1 MQSQKHWLLLSI
13 VCLICLLG
21 TVLLAVPAQ
30 AKPFAYVTNSS
41 SSSVSVID
49 TANNTVSA
57 TVAVGGRPVA
67 VAFTPN
73 GSRVYVANSNSN
85 SISVIDTATN
95 TVTANVAVQSFPQGL
110 AITPDGSRAYVANT
124 ASASVS
130 AINTATNTVT
140 STVGVGMRPVG
151 VAITPDGSRGY
162 VTNAGSSSV
171 SVIDTATNT
180 VTATV
185 GVGVNPVGVAISPDG
200 SRAYVTNDNTTNPG
214 SVSVIG
220 TATNTVVATIGMF
233 QPVGVAFTPDGTHAY
248 VTNSSATFGSVS
260 VVDTASNTVIATV
273 GIGPNPHGVAITP
286 DGTRAYAPSF
296 GSNSV
301 FVIDTATNTVTA
313 TVGVGSAPVGV
324 AISPPPI
331 TQRYAQINLVSD
343 IPGMAAFTDKKL
355 KNPWGIAF
363 GPTSPFWIADNG
375 TGLSTLYAKDGTPIL
390 QLPSV
395 RIPPPHGSSSTATP
409 TGMVFNPT
417 TDFVVSGDGN
427 SGPAIF
433 LFATEDGTISGWNP
447 TVALRRAVLAVDNS
461 QIGAVYKGLAF
472 GHTFQGNF
480 IYATNFH
487 DGSVE
492 MYDTNFQIVKT
503 FTDIGLPPGYA
514 PFGIRAIRGKLY
526 VTFAKQDADKH
537 DDVPGSGHG
546 FVDVFNFQGHMLQRF
561 VSRNRLN
568 SPWGVALA
576 PANFGGFS
584 GALLVGNFGDGKINA
599 FDPGSGAFLGAL
611 RDLQGHILS
620 IDGLWTITFGNGGS
634 TGPRNALFFSAGPN
648 HEADGLFG
656 VLTVI
661 P

>member
-1 MQSQKHWLLLSI
+1 MQSKKHRLFLGVVSL
-13 VCLICLLG
+13 VCLLG

-30 AKPFAYVTNSS
+30 ARPFAYVTNSS

-49 TANNTVSA
+49 AA
-57 TVAVGGRPVA
+57 TNAVIATIGVGNRPIG

-73 GSRVYVANSNSN
+73 GSRVYVANSGSD
-85 SISVIDTATN
+85 SVSVIDTATN
-95 TVTANVAVQSFPQGL
+95 TVIANVDVGSFPQGL
-110 AITPDGSRAYVANT
+110 AITPNGSRVYVVDTNSNSLSVIETRTNTVIATVEVGMGPEGIAITPDGARVYVANFGSG
-124 ASASVS
+124 AVSV
-130 AINTATNTVT
+130 IDTATNTVVAT
-140 STVGVGMRPVG
+140 IALVNSFG
-151 VAITPDGSRGY
+151 VAITPDGSHAY
-162 VTNAGSSSV
+162 VTNLLSSSV

-180 VTATV
+180 V
-185 GVGVNPVGVAISPDG
+185 I
-200 SRAYVTNDNTTNPG
+200 
-214 SVSVIG
+214 
-220 TATNTVVATIGMF
+220 ATIKNVF
-233 QPVGVAFTPDGTHAY
+233 QPVSVAITPDGTRAY

-260 VVDTASNTVIATV
+260 AIDTATNTVVATV
-273 GIGPNPHGVAITP
+273 GVGPDTQGLAITP
-286 DGTRAYAPSF
+286 DGTRVYVASF
-296 GSNSV
+296 GANSV
-301 FVIDTATNTVTA
+301 FVIDTATNTVSA
-313 TVGVGSAPVGV
+313 TVGVGSNPVGV
-324 AISPPPI
+324 AIGQPPI

-343 IPGMAAFTDKKL
+343 IPGIAAFTDKKL

-375 TGLSTLYAKDGTPIL
+375 TGLSTLYAKDGSPIP

-395 RIPPPHGSSSTATP
+395 RIPPPHGSSATATP

-417 TDFVVSGDGN
+417 TDFVVSANGN

-461 QIGAVYKGLAF
+461 KIGAVYKGLAF
-472 GHTFQGNF
+472 GHTSQGNF

-492 MYDTNFQIVKT
+492 MYDTNFQLVKT

-514 PFGIRAIRGKLY
+514 PFGMRTIAGKLY

-546 FVDVFNFQGHMLQRF
+546 FVDVFNFQGRMLQRL

-584 GALLVGNFGDGKINA
+584 GTLLVGNFGDGKINA
-599 FDPGSGAFLGAL
+599 FDPKSGAFLGVL
-611 RDLQGHILS
+611 RDLQGHILA
-620 IDGLWTITFGNGGS
+620 IDGL
-634 TGPRNALFFSAGPN
+634 
-648 HEADGLFG
+648 
-656 VLTVI
+656 
-661 P
+661 

>member
-1 MQSQKHWLLLSI
+1 MQSKKHSPFLSVI
-13 VCLICLLG
+13 CLVCLLG
-21 TVLLAVPAQ
+21 TALFAVPAQ
-30 AKPFAYVTNSS
+30 ARQFAYVTNSS

-49 TANNTVSA
+49 TATNTVID
-57 TVAVGGRPVA
+57 TIGVGGRPVA
-67 VAFTPN
+67 VAITPN
-73 GSRVYVANSNSN
+73 GARVYVANSNSN
-85 SISVIDTATN
+85 SVSVIDTATN
-95 TVTANVAVQSFPQGL
+95 TVITTVGLESFPQGVAITPNGSHAYVTNTNSNSVSVIDTATNTVIATIGVGMGPVGVAITPDGSRAYVTNSVSNSVSVIDTATNTVIATVAVGL
-110 AITPDGSRAYVANT
+110 VPYGVAITPDGSRAYVPNNIGGSVSVIDTATNTVIATVGTVQPNGVAITPDGSRAYVANDAHT
-124 ASASVS
+124 A
-130 AINTATNTVT
+130 
-140 STVGVGMRPVG
+140 G
-151 VAITPDGSRGY
+151 
-162 VTNAGSSSV
+162 SV

-180 VTATV
+180 VLTTVAVGITAE
-185 GVGVNPVGVAISPDG
+185 GLAI
-200 SRAYVTNDNTTNPG
+200 
-214 SVSVIG
+214 
-220 TATNTVVATIGMF
+220 
-233 QPVGVAFTPDGTHAY
+233 TPDGTHAY
-248 VTNSSATFGSVS
+248 VAC
-260 VVDTASNTVIATV
+260 
-273 GIGPNPHGVAITP
+273 
-286 DGTRAYAPSF
+286 F

-301 FVIDTATNTVTA
+301 FVIDTATNTVSA
-313 TVGVGSAPVGV
+313 TVGVGSNPVGV
-324 AISPPPI
+324 AISPAPLI

-343 IPGMAAFTDKKL
+343 VPGMAAFTDKKL

-375 TGLSTLYAKDGTPIL
+375 SGLSTLYAKDGTPIP

-395 RIPPPHGSSSTATP
+395 RVPPPLGSSATATP
-409 TGMVFNPT
+409 TGMVFNST
-417 TDFVVSGDGN
+417 TDFVVSGNGN

-447 TVALRRAVLAVDNS
+447 TVAFRRAVLAVDNS

-472 GHTFQGNF
+472 GHTAQGNF
-480 IYATNFH
+480 LYATNFH

-492 MYDTNFQIVKT
+492 MYDTNFQLVKT

-561 VSRNRLN
+561 VSRNHLN

-599 FDPGSGAFLGAL
+599 FNPENGAFLGVL
-611 RDLQGHILS
+611 RDLQGHTLA

-656 VLTVI
+656 VLTII

>member
-1 MQSQKHWLLLSI
+1 MQSRKHGLFLGVLCL
-13 VCLICLLG
+13 VCLFG
-21 TVLLAVPAQ
+21 TAMLPVPAQ
-30 AKPFAYVTNSS
+30 ARPVAYVTNAS

-49 TANNTVSA
+49 TATNTVID
-57 TVAVGGRPVA
+57 TIVVGNRPVA

-73 GSRVYVANSNSN
+73 GTRAYVANSDSN
-85 SISVIDTATN
+85 SVSVIDTATK
-95 TVTANVAVQSFPQGL
+95 TVIATVGLESFPQGL
-110 AITPDGSRAYVANT
+110 AITPDGSRVYVANT
-124 ASASVS
+124 FSNSVS
-130 AINTATNTVT
+130 VIDTGSNTVIAT
-140 STVGVGMRPVG
+140 IGVGVDPDG
-151 VAITPDGSRGY
+151 VAITPNGSRAY
-162 VTNAGSSSV
+162 VANAGSNSV

-180 VTATV
+180 VTDTVEV
-185 GVGVNPVGVAISPDG
+185 GVGDLWLAITPDG
-200 SRAYVTNDNTTNPG
+200 SRAYVTNSGSN
-214 SVSVIG
+214 SVSVIDL
-220 TATNTVVATIGMF
+220 ATNTVTATVEMF
-233 QPVGVAFTPDGTHAY
+233 QPGGDAITPDGTRVY
-248 VTNSSATFGSVS
+248 VANSSANFGSVS
-260 VVDTASNTVIATV
+260 VVDTGTNTVIATV
-273 GIGPNPHGVAITP
+273 EVGPNAQQVAITP
-286 DGTRAYAPSF
+286 DGTRAYVTSF
-296 GSNSV
+296 ASNSV
-301 FVIDTATNTVTA
+301 FVIDTATNTVSA
-313 TVGVGSAPVGV
+313 TVGVGANPVGV
-324 AISPPPI
+324 AISPVPSI
-331 TQRYAQINLVSD
+331 IKQRYAQINLVSD
-343 IPGMAAFTDKKL
+343 IPGIAAFTDKKL

-375 TGLSTLYAKDGTPIL
+375 TGLSTLYAKDGTPIP
-390 QLPSV
+390 QLPAV
-395 RIPPPHGSSSTATP
+395 RIPPPRGSSATATP

-417 TDFVVSGDGN
+417 SDFVVSGNGN

-472 GHTFQGNF
+472 GHTAKGNF

-492 MYDTNFQIVKT
+492 MYDTNFHPVKT
-503 FTDIGLPPGYA
+503 FTDIELPHGYA
-514 PFGIRAIRGKLY
+514 PFGIQAIRGKLY

-537 DDVPGSGHG
+537 DDVPGGGHG
-546 FVDVFNFQGHMLQRF
+546 FVDVFNFQGHLLKRL
-561 VSRNRLN
+561 VSRNGLN

-584 GALLVGNFGDGKINA
+584 GTLLVGNFGDGKINA
-599 FDPGSGAFLGAL
+599 FDPESGAFLGVL

-656 VLTVI
+656 VLTLI

>member
-1 MQSQKHWLLLSI
+1 
-13 VCLICLLG
+13 V
-21 TVLLAVPAQ
+21 A
-30 AKPFAYVTNSS
+30 NSES
-41 SSSVSVID
+41 DSVSVID
-49 TANNTVSA
+49 TATNTVIA
-57 TVAVGGRPVA
+57 NIAVGSFPQGL
-67 VAFTPN
+67 TINPN
-73 GSRVYVANSNSN
+73 GSRAWVSNNN

-95 TVTANVAVQSFPQGL
+95 TIIATIAGTGTGGFAF
-110 AITPDGSRAYVANT
+110 TPDGSRAY
-124 ASASVS
+124 
-130 AINTATNTVT
+130 ATNF
-140 STVGVGMRPVG
+140 G
-151 VAITPDGSRGY
+151 A
-162 VTNAGSSSV
+162 NSV

-180 VTATV
+180 VIATV
-185 GVGVNPVGVAISPDG
+185 TVGAGPGDVAITPNG
-200 SRAYVTNDNTTNPG
+200 TRAYVTNLFSS
-214 SVSVIG
+214 SVSVIN
-220 TATNTVVATIGMF
+220 TATNTVVATISNVF
-233 QPVGVAFTPDGTHAY
+233 QPVNDAITPDGTRVY
-248 VTNSSATFGSVS
+248 VTNSSATFGAVS
-260 VVDTASNTVIATV
+260 VIDTATNTVIATV
-273 GIGPNPHGVAITP
+273 GVGPDDQGLAITP
-286 DGTRAYAPSF
+286 DGTHAYVACF
-296 GSNSV
+296 GSNAV
-301 FVIDTATNTVTA
+301 FVIDTATNTVTT

-324 AISPPPI
+324 AIGPPPPI

-343 IPGMAAFTDKKL
+343 IPGLAAFTDKKL

-375 TGLSTLYAKDGTPIL
+375 TGLSTLYAKDGTPIP

-395 RIPPPHGSSSTATP
+395 RIPPPHGSSATATP

-417 TDFVVSGDGN
+417 TDFVVSANGN
-427 SGPAIF
+427 SGPASF

-447 TVALRRAVLAVDNS
+447 TVAFRRAVLAVDNS
-461 QIGAVYKGLAF
+461 HIGAVYKGLAF
-472 GHTFQGNF
+472 AHTSQGNF

-492 MYDTNFQIVKT
+492 MYDTNFQLVKT

-514 PFGIRAIRGKLY
+514 PFGIRTIAGKLY

-546 FVDVFNFQGHMLQRF
+546 FVDVFNFQGHMLQRL

-599 FDPGSGAFLGAL
+599 FDPKSGAFLGVL
-611 RDLQGHILS
+611 RDLQGQILA

-648 HEADGLFG
+648 HESDGLFG
-656 VLTVI
+656 VLTLI